1 MKNFE
6 KKLFIIVIFIS
17 FILFVL
23 SFVNF
28 RTILKNE
35 NKLKIIVTNGAI
47 YDFVKNIGGDKIEI
61 VKLSFLGSK
70 SHIHDIELL
79 PQDIIKLNSADVILK
94 IGFGIDDWLDKYLKH
109 SQIKVYYLNNNI
121 KLIKKNNKINP
132 HYWLSIRNSIIILQ
146 NINKILNDLDPK
158 NSFYYNKKTNDYFLK
173 LNELELYA
181 QNTLKNVS
189 QKKVIITHPSFDYL
203 FNDYG
208 ISVIANIYSDELKD
222 LLPQEI
228 LNLGKVI
235 KNENI
240 KSIFVEKGFVTDL
253 VNQIAK
259 IYDLKMYFLNPIEV
273 IDENES
279 YYDIM
284 KDNIKIISKALE

>member
-109 SQIKVYYLNNNI
+109 SQIEVYYLNNNI